1 MTDSRNQHAINCHI
15 YRMSSNRPWASRVLR
30 LDALKALLAER
41 DYTTVA
47 DLADELGVSPRTLH
61 RDLALLREMGVP
73 VEGDRGTGGGL
84 RLEPG
89 WSLGRV
95 HLNESEALGLLLS
108 LTIAEKVGS
117 PLLLGGLRSSS
128 GAADP
133 RAAPAD
139 LGRADRIHAS
149 ARRLHPTPASG
160 HKGAARGVRA
170 AANRASRVRGPA
182 RHDHQTGDRA
192 PLPLLQSSRLVCPG
206 MGPAPGRH
214 PLFPHR
220 PHPGRPGSTHQVP
233 SAATRPVRSG
243 RRGDRANHVK
253 ATKMA
258 WSVRSKA
265 LVGRSATFS
274 GPRAC
279 SCGRWRMPTSD
290 RADQAGIAG
299 QEGDLCRFYAHC
311 PAR

>member
-1 MTDSRNQHAINCHI
+1 MTDSRDQHAINCHI

-117 PLLLGGLRSSS
+117 PLLLDDLRSITRKVGAAFAPAQARRILALRRRILVGQTASETVLATYIPPSMLVTGGLLD
-128 GAADP
+128 AFM
-133 RAAPAD
+133 
-139 LGRADRIHAS
+139 HQ
-149 ARRLHPTPASG
+149 RLALIRYEDPTP
-160 HKGAARGVRA
+160 
-170 AANRASRVRGPA
+170 
-182 RHDHQTGDRA
+182 TTTDR
-192 PLPLLQSSRLVCPG
+192 
-206 MGPAPGRH
+206 
-214 PLFPHR
+214 
-220 PHPGRPGSTHQVP
+220 
-233 SAATRPVRSG
+233 
-243 RRGDRANHVK
+243 
-253 ATKMA
+253 
-258 WSVRSKA
+258 
-265 LVGRSATFS
+265 
-274 GPRAC
+274 
-279 SCGRWRMPTSD
+279 
-290 RADQAGIAG
+290 
-299 QEGDLCRFYAHC
+299 
-311 PAR
+311 